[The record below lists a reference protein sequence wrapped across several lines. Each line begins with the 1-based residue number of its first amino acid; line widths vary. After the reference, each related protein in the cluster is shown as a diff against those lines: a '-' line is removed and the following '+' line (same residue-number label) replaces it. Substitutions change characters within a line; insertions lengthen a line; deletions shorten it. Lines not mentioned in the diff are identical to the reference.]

1 MVSDFNEL
9 DLMQARVKS
18 IPTDWKFMPVSK
30 AFKIRNEFRKPISD
44 DIRSTQQGI
53 YPYYG
58 PTKIQDYIDTYEQDG
73 SFALIGEDG
82 DHFLKYKNLP
92 MTQLV
97 DGKCTVNNH
106 AHIIEGTELAT
117 REWFYY
123 YFMHKDIFSYL
134 SRQGAGRYKLNKAS
148 LEKIGLLVPPIE
160 EQKKI
165 AKILSTWDKAIETV
179 EKLVANS
186 QRQKKA
192 LMQQLLTGQK
202 RLLDDN
208 GVKFGDEW
216 EVIPIASTFKLI
228 TDYVASGSFASLK
241 DNVNVR
247 DDEGFAHYVRQTDL
261 AANFKNTNLKW
272 VDENSYKYLSKSNL
286 YEGDIL
292 FTNIGDLGRVYYM
305 PKLEKPAT
313 VAPNLVVLRTNEKNN
328 SKFIFYLLE
337 SDVGQQEINKIKSG
351 TGLPKISKTEFKT
364 MAFSI
369 PALEEQEKIAQVLML
384 ADREI
389 DLYQQ
394 QLDKL
399 KLEKKSLMQQLLTG
413 QKRVKVVA

>member
-1 MVSDFNEL
+1 MQIDGWVEYKGSDITTKITKGSSPKWQGFDYQNDGTLFVTSENVRNGFLDISSPKYLPLEFNKKLKNSQLEVGDILINIVGASIGRSCQFNIDNQLANINQAVCLFRTNEL
-9 DLMQARVKS
+9 ADRNYIQQYLQLPSTINRLLGTQTESARPNLSLSDLR
-18 IPTDWKFMPVSK
+18 
-30 AFKIRNEFRKPISD
+30 EFTFILP
-44 DIRSTQQGI
+44 
-53 YPYYG
+53 P
-58 PTKIQDYIDTYEQDG
+58 
-73 SFALIGEDG
+73 
-82 DHFLKYKNLP
+82 KN
-92 MTQLV
+92 
-97 DGKCTVNNH
+97 
-106 AHIIEGTELAT
+106 
-117 REWFYY
+117 
-123 YFMHKDIFSYL
+123 
-134 SRQGAGRYKLNKAS
+134 
-148 LEKIGLLVPPIE
+148 

-165 AKILSTWDKAIETV
+165 AEILSTWDKAIETV

-186 QRQKKA
+186 QQQKKA

-202 RLLDDN
+202 RLLDEN
-208 GVKFGDEW
+208 GVKFGSEW

-241 DNVNVR
+241 DNVNVS

-261 AANFKNTNLKW
+261 AAKFKNTNLKW

-369 PALEEQEKIAQVLML
+369 PALEEQEKIAQVLTL

-413 QKRVKVVA
+413 QKRVKLDS

>member
-165 AKILSTWDKAIETV
+165 AEILSTWDKAIETV

-186 QRQKKA
+186 QQQKKA

-216 EVIPIASTFKLI
+216 EKTNLKNLLKEEKARNRDKAI
-228 TDYVASGSFASLK
+228 TRVLSVTNHSGFVLPENQFSKRVASDEVSNYKVVKKGQFGYNPSRINVGSFARLDDFDSGILSPMYVVFEISTPK
-241 DNVNVR
+241 LDSNFFNFWMQSHEAKQRINNSTQGSVR
-247 DDEGFAHYVRQTDL
+247 DSVGFDAM
-261 AANFKNTNLKW
+261 ASFPFKLPT
-272 VDENSYKYLSKSNL
+272 
-286 YEGDIL
+286 
-292 FTNIGDLGRVYYM
+292 
-305 PKLEKPAT
+305 
-313 VAPNLVVLRTNEKNN
+313 
-328 SKFIFYLLE
+328 
-337 SDVGQQEINKIKSG
+337 IK
-351 TGLPKISKTEFKT
+351 
-364 MAFSI
+364 
-369 PALEEQEKIAQVLML
+369 EQEKIAQVLTL

-399 KLEKKSLMQQLLTG
+399 KLEKKALMQQLLTG

>member
-1 MVSDFNEL
+1 MQIEGWKKFSINEIC
-9 DLMQARVKS
+9 KS
-18 IPTDWKFMPVSK
+18 IVPGRNKPKIFDGNIPWVTTPEIKGRYLPSKLQMNYVSESAIQQAGGK
-30 AFKIRNEFRKPISD
+30 IVPIGAVIMSAVGELGLVAITKEPLVINQQLHAFICSDVIYNEFLAYWLE
-44 DIRSTQQGI
+44 TQKNYMESVASKTTI
-53 YPYYG
+53 PY
-58 PTKIQDYIDTYEQDG
+58 
-73 SFALIGEDG
+73 
-82 DHFLKYKNLP
+82 
-92 MTQLV
+92 M
-97 DGKCTVNNH
+97 
-106 AHIIEGTELAT
+106 
-117 REWFYY
+117 
-123 YFMHKDIFSYL
+123 
-134 SRQGAGRYKLNKAS
+134 NKTNCES
-148 LEKIGLLVPPIE
+148 IPVLVPPLP

-165 AKILSTWDKAIETV
+165 AEILSTWGRAIETV

-186 QRQKKA
+186 QQQKKA

-202 RLLDDN
+202 RLLDGN
-208 GVKFGDEW
+208 GVKFGGEW

-413 QKRVKVVA
+413 QKRVKI

>member
-1 MVSDFNEL
+1 MQIEGWKKFSINEIC
-9 DLMQARVKS
+9 KS
-18 IPTDWKFMPVSK
+18 IVPGRNKPKIFDGNIPWVTTPEIKGRYLPSKLQMNYVSESAIQQAGGK
-30 AFKIRNEFRKPISD
+30 IVPIGAVIMSAVGELGLVAITKEPLVINQQLHAFICSDVIYNEFLAYWLE
-44 DIRSTQQGI
+44 TQKNYMESVASKTTI
-53 YPYYG
+53 PY
-58 PTKIQDYIDTYEQDG
+58 
-73 SFALIGEDG
+73 
-82 DHFLKYKNLP
+82 
-92 MTQLV
+92 M
-97 DGKCTVNNH
+97 
-106 AHIIEGTELAT
+106 
-117 REWFYY
+117 
-123 YFMHKDIFSYL
+123 
-134 SRQGAGRYKLNKAS
+134 NKTNCES
-148 LEKIGLLVPPIE
+148 IPVLVPPLP

-165 AKILSTWDKAIETV
+165 AEILSTWGRAIETV

-186 QRQKKA
+186 QQQKKA

-202 RLLDDN
+202 RLLDGN
-208 GVKFGDEW
+208 GVKFGGEW

-369 PALEEQEKIAQVLML
+369 PALEEQEKIAQVLTL

-389 DLYQQ
+389 ELYKE

-413 QKRVKVVA
+413 QKRVTI

>member
-1 MVSDFNEL
+1 MQIEGWKKFSINEIC
-9 DLMQARVKS
+9 KS
-18 IPTDWKFMPVSK
+18 IVPGRNKPKIFDGNIPWVTTPEIKGRYLPSKLQMNYVSESAIQQAGGK
-30 AFKIRNEFRKPISD
+30 IVPIGAVIMSAVGELGLVAITKEPLVINQQLHAFICSDVIYNEFLAYWLE
-44 DIRSTQQGI
+44 TQKNYMESVASKTTI
-53 YPYYG
+53 PY
-58 PTKIQDYIDTYEQDG
+58 
-73 SFALIGEDG
+73 
-82 DHFLKYKNLP
+82 
-92 MTQLV
+92 M
-97 DGKCTVNNH
+97 
-106 AHIIEGTELAT
+106 
-117 REWFYY
+117 
-123 YFMHKDIFSYL
+123 
-134 SRQGAGRYKLNKAS
+134 NKTNCES
-148 LEKIGLLVPPIE
+148 IPVLVPPLP

-165 AKILSTWDKAIETV
+165 AEILSTWGRAIETV

-186 QRQKKA
+186 QQQKKA

-202 RLLDDN
+202 RLLDGN
-208 GVKFGDEW
+208 GVKFGGEW

-413 QKRVKVVA
+413 QKRVNLGDEYE

>member
-148 LEKIGLLVPPIE
+148 LEKIGLLVPPIQ

-165 AKILSTWDKAIETV
+165 AEILSTWDKAIETIK
-179 EKLVANS
+179 KLVANS
-186 QRQKKA
+186 QQQKKA

-208 GVKFGDEW
+208 DVKFKGEW
-216 EVIPIASTFKLI
+216 EELQIKEIGTVVTGSTPPKNDSDNYNGNISWATAEDFKGKYVSNTKLKLTELGAKKARILPKGAVLVTCIASIGKNAIADEVMGTNQQINAVIVNESNSNEFLYYQIEFNVKELISLAGITAVPIVNKSSFEKIKL
-228 TDYVASGSFASLK
+228 SMPSLK
-241 DNVNVR
+241 
-247 DDEGFAHYVRQTDL
+247 
-261 AANFKNTNLKW
+261 
-272 VDENSYKYLSKSNL
+272 
-286 YEGDIL
+286 
-292 FTNIGDLGRVYYM
+292 
-305 PKLEKPAT
+305 
-313 VAPNLVVLRTNEKNN
+313 
-328 SKFIFYLLE
+328 
-337 SDVGQQEINKIKSG
+337 
-351 TGLPKISKTEFKT
+351 
-364 MAFSI
+364 
-369 PALEEQEKIAQVLML
+369 EQEKIAQVLTL

-413 QKRVKVVA
+413 QKRVKI